1 MQDDK
6 PDAHVPD
13 DIRPM
18 VGRETRKI
26 PRWILPGAALI
37 AAALLFQALEARRQA
52 AQIPALGSGPVSSSG
67 MVASP
72 PPLLIPDTFS
82 IQGRAGYLPEGFD
95 AKETAGLRQPPSS
108 PMRPA
113 LPAAPQ
119 PPLAGFDYS
128 AGIVAPQSNQP
139 LPPQAG
145 APVTVYDSSTARPQ
159 SGAAGSSG
167 RSQERVNAE
176 YFQNPGTT
184 IPKGTVIQAVLETAL
199 DSTRPGFARAIVS
212 RDIFGFDGKQIL
224 VPKGS
229 RLVGEY
235 KADLAVGQK
244 RALIQWQRLMRPDG
258 AIINLDSPSAD
269 PLGRAGVK
277 GKVDGHFFERFS
289 GAILQSVL
297 EIGVQLA
304 TQSVARDNYIVAL
317 PGATQNLSGMAPE
330 KIQPT
335 LKVRQGASVSV
346 FVSRD
351 LDFSAVEQ

>member
-1 MQDDK
+1 MQGEK
-6 PDAHVPD
+6 PDAHVPN
-13 DIRPM
+13 DIRPV

-26 PRWILPGAALI
+26 PRWVLPGIALI

-52 AQIPALGSGPVSSSG
+52 AQIPALGSGPVSSPS

-72 PPLLIPDTFS
+72 PPLLIPDIS
-82 IQGRAGYLPEGFD
+82 NVEGGAGFLPESLD
-95 AKETAGLRQPPSS
+95 VQEAARLRQPPSS
-108 PMRPA
+108 RMQPA
-113 LPAAPQ
+113 LPPIQ
-119 PPLAGFDYS
+119 PPAGFDYVAGMS
-128 AGIVAPQSNQP
+128 AYPPASPT
-139 LPPQAG
+139 LPAQAG
-145 APVTVYDSSTARPQ
+145 PPVTVYDASIAKPQ
-159 SGAAGSSG
+159 SGGAGSG
-167 RSQERVNAE
+167 GKSQERVNAE

-212 RDIFGFDGKQIL
+212 RDVFGFDGKQIL

-235 KADLAVGQK
+235 KADLATGQK

-289 GAILQSVL
+289 GAMLQSVL

-317 PGATQNLSGMAPE
+317 PGATQNLSGTAPE